1 MDACV
6 PVVKA
11 TPNYLPL
18 ICQAILHCY
27 LQNSIRDDRPTEF
40 FALLLYHFSGR

>member
-11 TPNYLPL
+11 TPNDLPL
-18 ICQAILHCY
+18 ICQAMLHCY
-27 LQNSIRDDRPTEF
+27 IQNSIRDDRPAEF
-40 FALLLYHFSGR
+40 CALLLCHGSS